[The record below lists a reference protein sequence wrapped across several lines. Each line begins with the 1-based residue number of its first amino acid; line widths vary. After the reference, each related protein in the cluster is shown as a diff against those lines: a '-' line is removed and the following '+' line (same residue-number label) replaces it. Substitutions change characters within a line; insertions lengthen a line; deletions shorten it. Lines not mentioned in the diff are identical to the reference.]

1 MDMKNSPF
9 QIHLAFFDLILPSEM
24 SPVKLIQSLCQN
36 FRIFLIYHMAGV
48 VQLLQLRLLDVLGQ
62 EMS

>member
-24 SPVKLIQSLCQN
+24 SPVKRIQPFCQN
-36 FRIFLIYHMAGV
+36 LGVFLIYHMAGV
-48 VQLLQLRLLDVLGQ
+48 VQHL
-62 EMS
+62 

>member
-1 MDMKNSPF
+1 MHTIKRAPASLLCSPRLE
-9 QIHLAFFDLILPSEM
+9 IPS
-24 SPVKLIQSLCQN
+24 VKLIQSLCQN

>member
-1 MDMKNSPF
+1 
-9 QIHLAFFDLILPSEM
+9 M